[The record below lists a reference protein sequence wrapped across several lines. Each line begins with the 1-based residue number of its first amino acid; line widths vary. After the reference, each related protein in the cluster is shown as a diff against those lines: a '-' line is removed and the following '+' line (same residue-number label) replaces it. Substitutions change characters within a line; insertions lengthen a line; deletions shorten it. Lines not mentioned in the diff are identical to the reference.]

1 VFLLCSWGASAA
13 VGSVVGC
20 RRRIFSVR
28 TGRIGSFLEFC
39 PEAGERVY
47 GKRVLEDEF
56 GERKCVHQ
64 VVKVLGQNLVMF
76 LVCVRRV
83 MYGRWEWSWKRFV
96 RAAANNDGRRGI
108 EREQLI

>member
-1 VFLLCSWGASAA
+1 MFLQCSWGASAA
-13 VGSVVGC
+13 VGLVVGC
-20 RRRIFSVR
+20 HRRIFSVR
-28 TGRIGSFLEFC
+28 TGCISTSSFLEFC

-64 VVKVLGQNLVMF
+64 VVKVLGRNLVMF

-96 RAAANNDGRRGI
+96 CAAANDDG
-108 EREQLI
+108 Q